1 MPQETIPQTNDLWNP
16 VSNAA
21 GDPTTSPQDQGGVN
35 EYGEPVAHSS
45 GGLDPQY
52 ITLLM
57 WGGIALMVVLV
68 AIMGYFILGRNQNQM
83 TPDEERQ
90 LNRTYTQQYQQYWG
104 AGGPRGARG
113 R

>member
-1 MPQETIPQTNDLWNP
+1 VDREISP
-16 VSNAA
+16 AA
-21 GDPTTSPQDQGGVN
+21 V
-35 EYGEPVAHSS
+35 
-45 GGLDPQY
+45 
-52 ITLLM
+52 

-68 AIMGYFILGRNQNQM
+68 AIMGFFILGRNRNQM
-83 TPDEERQ
+83 TEDEERQ